1 MKKLWSI
8 FLAISVLFAFSAAAK
23 TEKEAKTEVDA
34 VTRVVESIT
43 SPEVNYREVSKS
55 LARTEET
62 LKSNKITV
70 SEISDTVKFLS
81 ETRTQLSD
89 SKKQVEKELNFVQKR
104 IDALGEAPKDGS
116 EPPLI
121 ANKRKEF
128 NEEASS
134 LKSKIAEIDLMLTK
148 IDELDSL
155 IVNVRN
161 QKLLGNLLERQ
172 LPLVYPA
179 VFFNDARLFVEFGI
193 DAVRSPVDWFQ
204 ELNNEGRDFV
214 KSNLLPVTVVFLLCL
229 WLGVYLRFFIMR
241 HFGYDNSLEHISYG
255 RKVAAAIAVAVGYGV
270 IPAFLIGGLLLWM
283 INTQVMTLGFF
294 GILINSFLYFTLIM
308 ILCKAVARVIFAPY
322 NERWRLISYS
332 TDKAIKV
339 THAVY
344 ISILLI
350 GVTAWLEHVAE
361 KAGYSLELIGFL
373 TSVSNAAKAFSIAWI
388 VKHLVW
394 EDIPEEKTES
404 GEEDISY
411 DETED
416 ETLSRS
422 IKITFLTSIFAFGVF
437 SLSVFG
443 YPYLSAFIFNKLI
456 VSVLIIGAIVIFRK
470 AVNEALH
477 RMLLWRF
484 WVHTFRMRRKII
496 RKINFWSGLILDPI
510 FIIFGG
516 LALLSLWGVST
527 DILIQTTIKVMT
539 GFNVGGI
546 EISPLAIIIGLIVF
560 FFSIAAVRSMKARL
574 LNNVLGKMDIEDGL
588 KHSLASGF
596 GFLGFTIAAL
606 LSFAIMGGNLRNFAL
621 VAGALSV
628 GIGLGLQNVVNNF
641 VSGIILL
648 FERPIKVG
656 DWVIINGEEGKVK
669 QINIRSTEVETFK
682 RSSVIIP
689 NASLLS
695 GTVTNLTHSNNW
707 ARYSVNVGVAYGSDT
722 DQVKAILMETAQNHR
737 KVLKKPAPYVL
748 FQDFGAS
755 SLEFELR
762 FYVNDIWEGWTV
774 PSDLRY
780 EINRRFREEGIEIP
794 FSQLVVHHGSEVSK
808 ETDSQFYASSKKK
821 GKADAAEKSSK

>member
-1 MKKLWSI
+1 MKKFLSI
-8 FLAISVLFAFSAAAK
+8 LLLSFLLAAPTMAQEEKAAK
-23 TEKEAKTEVDA
+23 IEVDA

-43 SPEVNYREVSKS
+43 SPEVNYREVNKS
-55 LARTEET
+55 LSQTEEA

-104 IDALGEAPKDGS
+104 IDALGEAPEDGS

-193 DAVRSPVDWFQ
+193 DAIRSPIDWFQ

-214 KSNLLPVTVVFLLCL
+214 KSNLLPVTVIFLLCL

-241 HFGYDNSLEHISYG
+241 HFGYDNTLEHISYG

-283 INTQVMTLGFF
+283 ISSQVMTLGFF

-339 THAVY
+339 THAIYV
-344 ISILLI
+344 SILLI

-388 VKHLVW
+388 IKHLVW
-394 EDIPEEKTES
+394 EDIPEETE
-404 GEEDISY
+404 EESSAD
-411 DETED
+411 DESED

-422 IKITFLTSIFAFGVF
+422 LKITFLTSIFAFGVF

-443 YPYLSAFIFNKLI
+443 YPYLSAFIFNKFI
-456 VSVLIIGAIVIFRK
+456 ASVLIVGAIIIFRK

-560 FFSIAAVRSMKARL
+560 FFSIAAVRSMKSRL

-669 QINIRSTEVETFK
+669 QINILSTEVETFK

-722 DQVKAILMETAQNHR
+722 DQVKTILMETAQNHK

-774 PSDLRY
+774 PSDLRF

-794 FSQLVVHHGSEVSK
+794 FSQLVVHQGSEVSK
-808 ETDSQFYASSKKK
+808 ETDSQFYAANKKK

>member
-1 MKKLWSI
+1 MIKKVVI
-8 FLAISVLFAFSAAAK
+8 ATTNVHKVEEIKEIAGDIGIEFVCAPEGFEPVENGETFAENAYIKAREAALMTGMYALGDDSGLCVEAMGGAPGIFSA
-23 TEKEAKTEVDA
+23 
-34 VTRVVESIT
+34 RF
-43 SPEVNYREVSKS
+43 
-55 LARTEET
+55 ARTT
-62 LKSNKITV
+62 KS
-70 SEISDTVKFLS
+70 
-81 ETRTQLSD
+81 
-89 SKKQVEKELNFVQKR
+89 R
-104 IDALGEAPKDGS
+104 IE
-116 EPPLI
+116 
-121 ANKRKEF
+121 
-128 NEEASS
+128 
-134 LKSKIAEIDLMLTK
+134 
-148 IDELDSL
+148 
-155 IVNVRN
+155 
-161 QKLLGNLLERQ
+161 KLLG
-172 LPLVYPA
+172 
-179 VFFNDARLFVEFGI
+179 
-193 DAVRSPVDWFQ
+193 
-204 ELNNEGRDFV
+204 
-214 KSNLLPVTVVFLLCL
+214 
-229 WLGVYLRFFIMR
+229 
-241 HFGYDNSLEHISYG
+241 
-255 RKVAAAIAVAVGYGV
+255 
-270 IPAFLIGGLLLWM
+270 
-283 INTQVMTLGFF
+283 
-294 GILINSFLYFTLIM
+294 IL
-308 ILCKAVARVIFAPY
+308 KDV
-322 NERWRLISYS
+322 
-332 TDKAIKV
+332 
-339 THAVY
+339 
-344 ISILLI
+344 
-350 GVTAWLEHVAE
+350 
-361 KAGYSLELIGFL
+361 
-373 TSVSNAAKAFSIAWI
+373 
-388 VKHLVW
+388 
-394 EDIPEEKTES
+394 PEEKAES

-707 ARYSVNVGVAYGSDT
+707 ARYAVNVGVAYGSDT
-722 DQVKAILMETAQNHR
+722 DQVKAILMETAQNHK

-748 FQDFGAS
+748 FHNLNSCCKITLLQ
-755 SLEFELR
+755 
-762 FYVNDIWEGWTV
+762 T
-774 PSDLRY
+774 
-780 EINRRFREEGIEIP
+780 
-794 FSQLVVHHGSEVSK
+794 
-808 ETDSQFYASSKKK
+808 
-821 GKADAAEKSSK
+821 

>member
-1 MKKLWSI
+1 MKKFLSI
-8 FLAISVLFAFSAAAK
+8 LLLSFLLAAPTMAQEEKAAK
-23 TEKEAKTEVDA
+23 IEVDA

-43 SPEVNYREVSKS
+43 SPEVNYREVNKS
-55 LARTEET
+55 LSQTEEA

-104 IDALGEAPKDGS
+104 IDALGEAPEDGS

-193 DAVRSPVDWFQ
+193 DAIRSPIDWFQ

-214 KSNLLPVTVVFLLCL
+214 KSNLLPVTVIFLLCL

-241 HFGYDNSLEHISYG
+241 HFGYDNTLEHISYG

-283 INTQVMTLGFF
+283 ISSQVMTLGFF

-339 THAVY
+339 THAIYV
-344 ISILLI
+344 SILLI

-388 VKHLVW
+388 IKHLVW
-394 EDIPEEKTES
+394 EDIPEETE
-404 GEEDISY
+404 EESSVD
-411 DETED
+411 DESED

-422 IKITFLTSIFAFGVF
+422 LKITFLTSIFAFGVF

-443 YPYLSAFIFNKLI
+443 YPYLSAFIFNKFI
-456 VSVLIIGAIVIFRK
+456 ASVLIVGAIIIFRK

-560 FFSIAAVRSMKARL
+560 FFSIAAVRSMKSRL

-722 DQVKAILMETAQNHR
+722 DQVKTILMETAQNHK

-774 PSDLRY
+774 PSDLRF

-794 FSQLVVHHGSEVSK
+794 FSQLVVHQGSEVSK
-808 ETDSQFYASSKKK
+808 ETDSQFYAANKKK

>member
-1 MKKLWSI
+1 MKQFLSI
-8 FLAISVLFAFSAAAK
+8 LLLSFLLAAPTMAQEEKAAK
-23 TEKEAKTEVDA
+23 IEVDA

-43 SPEVNYREVSKS
+43 SPEVNYREVNKS
-55 LARTEET
+55 LSQTEEA

-104 IDALGEAPKDGS
+104 IDALGEAPEDGS

-193 DAVRSPVDWFQ
+193 DAIRSPIDWFQ

-214 KSNLLPVTVVFLLCL
+214 KSNLLPVTVIFLLCL

-241 HFGYDNSLEHISYG
+241 HFGYDNTLEHISYG

-283 INTQVMTLGFF
+283 ISSQVMTLGFF

-339 THAVY
+339 THAIYV
-344 ISILLI
+344 SILLI

-388 VKHLVW
+388 IKHLVW
-394 EDIPEEKTES
+394 EDIPEETE
-404 GEEDISY
+404 EESSAD
-411 DETED
+411 DESED

-422 IKITFLTSIFAFGVF
+422 LKITFLTSIFAFGVF

-443 YPYLSAFIFNKLI
+443 YPYLSAFIFNKFI
-456 VSVLIIGAIVIFRK
+456 ASVLIVGAIIIFRK

-560 FFSIAAVRSMKARL
+560 FFSIAAVRSMKSRL

-722 DQVKAILMETAQNHR
+722 DQVKTILMETAQNHK

-774 PSDLRY
+774 PSDLRF

-794 FSQLVVHHGSEVSK
+794 FSQLVVHQGSEVSK
-808 ETDSQFYASSKKK
+808 ETDSQFYAANKKK

>member
-1 MKKLWSI
+1 MKKFLSI
-8 FLAISVLFAFSAAAK
+8 LLLSFLLAAPTMAQEEKAAK
-23 TEKEAKTEVDA
+23 IEVDA

-43 SPEVNYREVSKS
+43 SPEVNYREVNKS
-55 LARTEET
+55 LSQTEEA

-104 IDALGEAPKDGS
+104 IDALGEAPEDGS

-128 NEEASS
+128 NEESSS

-193 DAVRSPVDWFQ
+193 DAIRSPIDWFQ

-214 KSNLLPVTVVFLLCL
+214 KSNLLPVTVIFLLCL

-241 HFGYDNSLEHISYG
+241 HFGYDNTLEHISYG

-283 INTQVMTLGFF
+283 ISSQVMTLGFF
-294 GILINSFLYFTLIM
+294 GILINSFLYFTLII

-339 THAVY
+339 THAIYV
-344 ISILLI
+344 SILLI

-388 VKHLVW
+388 IKHLVW
-394 EDIPEEKTES
+394 EDIPEETE
-404 GEEDISY
+404 EESSVD
-411 DETED
+411 DESED

-422 IKITFLTSIFAFGVF
+422 LKITFLTSIFAFGVF

-443 YPYLSAFIFNKLI
+443 YPYLSAFIFNKFI
-456 VSVLIIGAIVIFRK
+456 ASVLIVGAIIIFRK

-560 FFSIAAVRSMKARL
+560 FFSIAAVRSMKSRL

-722 DQVKAILMETAQNHR
+722 DQVKTILMETAQNHK

-774 PSDLRY
+774 PSDLRF

-794 FSQLVVHHGSEVSK
+794 FSQLVVHQGSEVSK
-808 ETDSQFYASSKKK
+808 ETDSQFYAANKKK

>member
-1 MKKLWSI
+1 MQWLLRI
-8 FLAISVLFAFSAAAK
+8 LLGVMMFAAPVSAQTK
-23 TEKEAKTEVDA
+23 NEVEVDA
-34 VTRVVESIT
+34 STRVVDSIS
-43 SPEVNYREVSKS
+43 SPEVNYREISKS
-55 LARTEET
+55 LTKTEES

-70 SEISDTVKFLS
+70 NEISNTVKFLS
-81 ETRTQLSD
+81 ETRAQLAD
-89 SKKQVEKELNFVQKR
+89 GKKRVEKELNFVQKR
-104 IDALGEAPKDGS
+104 IDALGEAPADGS

-121 ANKRKEF
+121 AGKRKEF
-128 NEEASS
+128 SEEASS
-134 LKSKIAEIDLMLTK
+134 LKSKIAEIDLMLTR

-161 QKLLGNLLERQ
+161 QKLLGNLMERQ
-172 LPLVYPA
+172 LPLIYPA

-193 DAVRSPVDWFQ
+193 DAIRSPVDWFQ
-204 ELNNEGRDFV
+204 ELNTEGRDFV
-214 KSNLLPVTVVFLLCL
+214 KSNLLPVTVIFLLCL
-229 WLGVYLRFFIMR
+229 WLGIYLRFFIMR

-255 RKVAAAIAVAVGYGV
+255 RKVSAAIAVAVGYGV

-283 INTQVMTLGFF
+283 LNSQVMTLGFF
-294 GILINSFLYFTLIM
+294 GILINSFLYFTLVM

-322 NERWRLISYS
+322 NERWRLISFS

-344 ISILLI
+344 VSILLI
-350 GVTAWLEHVAE
+350 GLTAYLEYVAE

-388 VKHLVW
+388 VKRLVW
-394 EDIPEEKTES
+394 EDLPEN
-404 GEEDISY
+404 EEDDDSAQDDGDGD
-411 DETED
+411 DEA
-416 ETLSRS
+416 LSRS
-422 IKITFLTSIFAFGVF
+422 LKITFLTSVFALGVF
-437 SLSVFG
+437 LLSLFG

-456 VSVLIIGAIVIFRK
+456 ASVLVVGAIVIFRK
-470 AVNEALH
+470 AVNEALR

-484 WVHTFRMRRKII
+484 WVHTFRLRRKII
-496 RKINFWSGLILDPI
+496 RKINFWSGLVLDPV
-510 FIIFGG
+510 FIILGG
-516 LALLSLWGVST
+516 LILLSLWGVST

-539 GFNVGGI
+539 GFTVGGI

-560 FFSIAAVRSMKARL
+560 FFAIAAVRAMKVRL
-574 LNNVLGKMDIEDGL
+574 LNNVLGKMDMDDGL

-596 GFLGFTIAAL
+596 GFFGFTIAAL

-621 VAGALSV
+621 VAGAFSV

-707 ARYSVNVGVAYGSDT
+707 ARYAIKVGVAYGSDT
-722 DQVKAILMETAQNHR
+722 DQVRAILLEAAQSNR

-762 FYVNDIWEGWTV
+762 VYVSDIWEGWIV

-794 FSQLVVHHGSEVSK
+794 FNQLVVHHGSEVSK
-808 ETDSQFYASSKKK
+808 ATESQFYAANKKK
-821 GKADAAEKSSK
+821 GSKNAAEESEK